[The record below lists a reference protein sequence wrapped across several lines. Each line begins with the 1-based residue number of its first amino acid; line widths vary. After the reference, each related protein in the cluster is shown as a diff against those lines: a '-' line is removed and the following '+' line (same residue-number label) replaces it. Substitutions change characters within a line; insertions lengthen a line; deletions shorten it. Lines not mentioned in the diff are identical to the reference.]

1 MSTNTHNIVV
11 IGGSFAGLP
20 VAHTVLKTVIPTLNS
35 SQSYKVFVLS
45 PNAEFYWKVGA
56 PRSIVNPKALPED
69 KAFLSIA
76 EGFKKYDKSQFEHI
90 KAFATSIDP
99 SNQTIS
105 YSDAA
110 QGPVTSTLHYDSLV
124 LASGT
129 SFKDPVW
136 SVQQGEAATKQAL
149 HEIHTRLEKAE
160 TIVIAG
166 GGAAGVE
173 TAGELGSLYGKSK
186 RVTLL
191 SGAPQLLS
199 RLQNPAVGMDA
210 QAKLEKMGIEVVHN
224 VRIESS
230 TKDSSGRDALKMND
244 GTERVVDVHIEAT
257 GDAPNNTFIPKD
269 WLNEKGFVK
278 TDTPTLRADI
288 PGVKNVYVLGSIG
301 SYSKGGI
308 PEILFGYKVVCESIR
323 VDLAGETD
331 GPKRKKVFKPMA
343 KDMQMVPIG
352 PGGGVATAFGWRFP
366 NFVVAMAKSKTFMV
380 EKASGYVDGTGP

>member
-1 MSTNTHNIVV
+1 MSTNTHNVVV

-20 VAHTVLKTVIPTLNS
+20 VAHTVLKNVIPTLGS
-35 SQSYKVFVLS
+35 SQSYKVFIIS

-56 PRSIVNPKALPED
+56 PRAIANPKALPED
-69 KAFLSIA
+69 KAFVNIA

-105 YSDAA
+105 YSDSLKGAA
-110 QGPVTSTLHYDSLV
+110 TSTLHYDSLI

-129 SFKDPVW
+129 SFKDPIW

-149 HEIHTRLEKAE
+149 REIHAQLEKAE

-186 RVTLL
+186 KVTLL
-191 SGAPQLLS
+191 SGAPQLLP
-199 RLQNPAVGMDA
+199 RLQNPAVGKDA
-210 QAKLEKMGIEVVHN
+210 QAKLEKMGVEVVHN
-224 VRIESS
+224 LRIESS
-230 TKDSSGRDALKMND
+230 TKDNSGRSTLRMDD
-244 GTERVVDVHIEAT
+244 GTERVVDVQLDAT
-257 GDAPNNTFIPKD
+257 GDAPNSTFIPKE

-278 TDTPTLRADI
+278 TDTSTLRADI

-308 PEILFGYKVVCESIR
+308 PEILFGFKVVCESIR
-323 VDLAGETD
+323 IDLAGES
-331 GPKRKKVFKPMA
+331 KP
-343 KDMQMVPIG
+343 
-352 PGGGVATAFGWRFP
+352 F
-366 NFVVAMAKSKTFMV
+366 STFH
-380 EKASGYVDGTGP
+380 STFLD